1 VIRSLIEQV
10 RHLPGRLR
18 AVEGNLTRLVESIAG
33 LHDVL
38 RRPLPAPIEPTYVY
52 VLLPQTATDCPPI
65 MAQRASVPEGTR
77 MQLCFD
83 AYRELPA
90 GLWVVAV
97 GPASVRGVKV
107 GNQFQSSM
115 TDLNGQVCRTSEP
128 LQLGVRLV
136 VELEAPERFQAQ
148 AQARSSRYD

>member
-1 VIRSLIEQV
+1 MIRSLIEQV
-10 RHLPGRLR
+10 QHLPGRLR
-18 AVEGNLTRLVESIAG
+18 AIEGNLTRLVESIGG

-38 RRPLPAPIEPTYVY
+38 RRPLPTPIEPTYVY
-52 VLLPQTATDCPPI
+52 VLLPAGVDGSCPPI
-65 MAQRASVPEGTR
+65 MAQRAVVGGLHER
-77 MQLCFD
+77 VQLCFD

-128 LQLGVRLV
+128 LNVGVRLI
-136 VELEAPERFQAQ
+136 VELEAPSRIFPS
-148 AQARSSRYD
+148 SSRYD